1 MGSDLVTVFGGTGF
15 LGRAVVRQL
24 AASGRTIRIA
34 ARHPTVP
41 DRLDVKNE
49 IELCAADIRDDD
61 DVARAVLG
69 ATGVVNAVSLYVEQ
83 RKGATF
89 EAIHVAGAARA
100 ARHTREAGAKHLVHI
115 SGIGAAPSSPS
126 KYVAARGRG
135 EERVRDQYR
144 EAVILRPS
152 VLFGPGDTFLS
163 TLKSLTLLPAV
174 PLFGRG
180 DTRLQPVHVDDVA
193 KAVVRAMTSPAVGG
207 GIYELGGA
215 RVYTYRNI
223 LELILAR
230 LHRRRLL
237 VPVPFGAWRALAG
250 LASIL
255 PTPPLTTDQVTL
267 MRADNVVSR
276 EARTFSELGLEP
288 RSLEEA
294 LATDLARDP

>member
-1 MGSDLVTVFGGTGF
+1 MPRNLVTVFGGTGF

-24 AASGRTIRIA
+24 AASGRAIRIA
-34 ARHPTVP
+34 ARHPAVP
-41 DRLDVKNE
+41 DRLDVKND
-49 IELCAADIRDDD
+49 IELCAADIRGDE
-61 DVARAVLG
+61 DVARAVRG

-83 RKGATF
+83 RDGATF
-89 EAIHVAGAARA
+89 EAIHVVGAARV
-100 ARHTREAGAKHLVHI
+100 ARHTREAGAEHLVHI

-144 EAVILRPS
+144 EVVILRPS

-174 PLFGRG
+174 PLFGAG

-193 KAVVRAMTSPAVGG
+193 MAVAGTMTAPDIRG
-207 GIYELGGA
+207 GIYQLGGA
-215 RVYTYRNI
+215 RVYTYRDI
-223 LELILAR
+223 LELMLAR

-237 VPVPFGAWRALAG
+237 VPVPFGVWKALAG

-255 PTPPLTTDQVTL
+255 PTPPLTTDQVIL
-267 MRADNVVSR
+267 MRADNVVGR
-276 EARTFSELGLEP
+276 AARTFSDLGIEP
-288 RSLEEA
+288 RSLEDA
-294 LATDLARDP
+294 LATDLARDS